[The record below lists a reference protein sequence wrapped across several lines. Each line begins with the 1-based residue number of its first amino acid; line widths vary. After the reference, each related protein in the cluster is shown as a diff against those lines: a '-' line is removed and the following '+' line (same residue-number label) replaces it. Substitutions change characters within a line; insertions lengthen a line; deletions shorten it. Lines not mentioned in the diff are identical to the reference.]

1 VYLSSG
7 SYAFYNLALALAIS
21 QHGLHRAMS
30 HGAGERELEKF
41 DADAADGGHRDDVN
55 NAPRQDVGMV
65 YVLPGVAYCIFI

>member
-1 VYLSSG
+1 
-7 SYAFYNLALALAIS
+7 
-21 QHGLHRAMS
+21 MS

-65 YVLPGVAYCIFI
+65 YVLPGVAYCICI